1 MNDTKGDDLK
11 MEPFTKYYDFLKE
24 YCKESPLNYDKIMA
38 NAQCGNQEF
47 FCIQRFDKEKGK
59 RGLLDETPAEVL
71 LTVYHNEDGSFT
83 VVEGKNAKK
92 YLYDD

>member
-11 MEPFTKYYDFLKE
+11 MKIFAKYYDFLKD
-24 YCKESPLNYDKIMA
+24 YCKESPLNYDKIISYGK
-38 NAQCGNQEF
+38 CGNKQILHF
-47 FCIQRFDKEKGK
+47 MKYDPEKGK

>member
-1 MNDTKGDDLK
+1 MDV
-11 MEPFTKYYDFLKE
+11 FSKYCEFLKK
-24 YCKESPLNYDKIMA
+24 YCDNSFLNYDKIKSYYR
-38 NAQCGNQEF
+38 CGNQNF
-47 FCIQRFDKEKGK
+47 FCILKSDIEKGK
-59 RGLLDETPAEVL
+59 RGLMDDATPAEVL